1 MPIPACCIGRLRCSA
16 PGKFPPDGPR
26 LLRPTRRKRH
36 HFYARNRPR
45 RRCTWRHL
53 RSRDEQVPAN
63 TVNYIERLHAL
74 DLATGQNFLAPV
86 TIQASFPGNG
96 AGTDGHGN
104 VIFDAA
110 KERGRAGLLLTN
122 GSIYTEWASFCDFA
136 PFTGWIIAYNE
147 RTFAQTAVF
156 NANPNGAPTSSDLP
170 DGSGSG
176 IWQAGS
182 PAGVDAA
189 GNLYVSTGNGPFDT
203 NLNSN
208 GFPVNRDFGD
218 TFLKLTPSLTV
229 TDYFTPSNQLTLTLN
244 DGDFNSGGH
253 LIVDIADSSKAVH
266 HLAITAGKDNN
277 LYLLNRDNLR
287 EI

>member
-1 MPIPACCIGRLRCSA
+1 MADFVARRRGSSLRRARLLPTYPEKTAS
-16 PGKFPPDGPR
+16 
-26 LLRPTRRKRH
+26 LLRP
-36 HFYARNRPR
+36 NRPR

-53 RSRDEQVPAN
+53 RSRDEQGAAN